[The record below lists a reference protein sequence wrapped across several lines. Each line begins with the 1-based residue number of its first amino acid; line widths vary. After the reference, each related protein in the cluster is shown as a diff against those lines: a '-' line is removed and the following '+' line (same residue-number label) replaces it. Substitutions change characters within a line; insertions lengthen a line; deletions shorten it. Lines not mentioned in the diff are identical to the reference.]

1 MLIAYKRVNNFK
13 AAIMSFYRVFTLCIL
28 VVVLRSPANAQE
40 WMVDSVQHES
50 GLLAIKID
58 ALGNHYVVTEEM
70 QIIKYNPKG
79 TIRNTYNNNRLGSIG
94 RLDVS
99 NPFLILVYYPQ
110 YQTAVLLDN
119 NLSESGRIR
128 FSDIGIGNIRSAAVS
143 DDNNLWVF
151 DEGARNIIKVSTNG
165 HILFKGI
172 PCFNFDIDDSRP
184 FEIMQRGGYLYICQ
198 QDSPVRIFDIYG
210 KWVKSLLL
218 DNFQAMIYLDK
229 IIYYKA
235 DNKIY
240 SHNTELPMLGDTVL
254 WEAGNVY
261 SICYDTREICF
272 YGINSTGEIV
282 KLNVR

>member
-1 MLIAYKRVNNFK
+1 MLIAYIRVNNFK
-13 AAIMSFYRVFTLCIL
+13 AAILSFYRVFTLFIL
-28 VVVLRSPANAQE
+28 VVVFRSPANAQE

-198 QDSPVRIFDIYG
+198 PDLPIRIFDIYG

-240 SHNTELPMLGDTVL
+240 SHNTELPMLSYTAL

-261 SICYDTREICF
+261 SICYDAREICF